1 MLALNRRLNA
11 YALRH
16 PWRFAG
22 MGFLFIVL
30 LSFVILLV
38 FHRSF
43 FSGLFAAGGAMLGSA
58 IAWSNRRRGRPMP
71 TYQKLSIVAL
81 WLAGFFVLGSLLDVT
96 GLLR

>member
-1 MLALNRRLNA
+1 VLALNRRVND

-22 MGFLFIVL
+22 MGFLLMVG
-30 LSFVILLV
+30 LSLVILVV

-43 FSGLFAAGGAMLGSA
+43 FVGLFPAFGAMLGSA
-58 IAWSNRRRGRPMP
+58 IGWSGRRRGRPMP

-81 WLAGFFVLGSLLDVT
+81 WLVGFFVLGSLLEVT

>member
-1 MLALNRRLNA
+1 VLTLNRRLNT
-11 YALRH
+11 YAMRH

-22 MGFLFIVL
+22 AGFLFIVL

-43 FSGLFAAGGAMLGSA
+43 FVGLFGAGGAALGTA
-58 IAWSNRRRGRPMP
+58 VAWSNRHRGRPMP
-71 TYQKLSIVAL
+71 TYQKLSIVAGML
-81 WLAGFFVLGSLLDVT
+81 VGFYVLGLLLQVT